1 MSNDGSGV
9 ERLEGIT
16 QGLHVE
22 VLTSPRLKETSGDG
36 MGTSVHGGGTG
47 LGRTSPWT
55 CLEANRTCQSI
66 ASEAEVVH
74 KYADLSVLLP

>member
-1 MSNDGSGV
+1 MRGSP
-9 ERLEGIT
+9 RACS
-16 QGLHVE
+16 VE